1 MEYDMKKQDI
11 HPGSTTSQVSLVSP
25 HVMESRFSIREIF
38 ACGIQNLGNFWLWNN
53 FRILGFGI
61 QNHAQGIQ
69 NPPNAIQNSSS
80 ADKESGIQCLES
92 GIYGMESKI

>member
-1 MEYDMKKQDI
+1 MKKQDI

-25 HVMESRFSIREIF
+25 HVTESRFWIREIF
-38 ACGIQNLGNFWLWNN
+38 ACEIQNLGKFWNN

-61 QNHAQGIQ
+61 QNHDQGIRNPPNEIQ
-69 NPPNAIQNSSS
+69 NPSS
-80 ADKESGIQCLES
+80 AEKESGIRCLES

>member
-25 HVMESRFSIREIF
+25 HVTESRFWICEIF
-38 ACGIQNLGNFWLWNN
+38 ACGIQNLGKVWLWNN

-61 QNHAQGIQ
+61 QNHAQGIR
-69 NPPNAIQNSSS
+69 NPPNEIQNPSS
-80 ADKESGIQCLES
+80 AEKESGIQCLES